1 MARVVVGTSGGP
13 SFARSGASVS
23 AISPL
28 TRRPLRLKR
37 IAIVAAATY
46 AVQVAIVVYAVF
58 SPVVEAEDDDWNYT
72 VSRVSGMRDFIPLV
86 GLVHHV
92 TGEPVWLRRTNKQT
106 GEVVV
111 RGYDLVSD
119 IQDEYPL
126 MRGAPYSKRLLDS
139 PR

>member
-1 MARVVVGTSGGP
+1 M
-13 SFARSGASVS
+13 S
-23 AISPL
+23 AISPP

-37 IAIVAAATY
+37 IAIVAAAVY
-46 AVQVAIVVYAVF
+46 AVQVAVVVYAVF
-58 SPVVEAEDDDWNYT
+58 SPVVEAEDDDWKYT
-72 VSRVSGMRDFIPLV
+72 VSRVSGVRDFIPLV

-126 MRGAPYSKRLLDS
+126 LRGPYSKRLLDS